1 ATPDKDSDFALWRIA
16 GRSKRQA
23 SPKYPVKKA
32 DGTWAK
38 SPLERAEAFAE
49 SLEERFTP
57 FETASRERVEKVH
70 AALEEP
76 HQMTPPI
83 PPIRLPEVQAK
94 IRKLKHRKSP
104 GADGISSRVAKL
116 LPEKALLFLVLMFN
130 AALRLG
136 HFPKSWKHANVVMIH
151 KKGQGLEG
159 FPQGSVLGP
168 TLYNLFAHDAP
179 LHLSSRSVCVAT
191 YADDTAILARSSCV
205 YSATD
210 KLQILL
216 KRFENWACRWN
227 VAINTDKCAV
237 VTFALRRD

>member
-23 SPKYPVKKA
+23 TPKYPVKKA

-38 SPLERAEAFAE
+38 SPLERVEAFAE

-57 FETASRERVEKVH
+57 FITASRKRVEKVH

-76 HQMTPPI
+76 HQMTPPMR
-83 PPIRLPEVQAK
+83 PTRLPEVQAK
-94 IRKLKHRKSP
+94 IKLKHRKSP
-104 GADGISSRVAKL
+104 GADGISSRVAK
-116 LPEKALLFLVLMFN
+116 FSTTRN
-130 AALRLG
+130 IAAG
-136 HFPKSWKHANVVMIH
+136 V
-151 KKGQGLEG
+151 
-159 FPQGSVLGP
+159 PQGSVLGP

-179 LHLSSRSVCVAT
+179 LHLSSRCVCVAT